1 MKIFLTTV
9 LSVLVMTVSA
19 QITNKNILFVG
30 FQQENIIID
39 KSVEQYASSKGI
51 SAASVRNQINAAAI
65 NQFRQVAG
73 KNKYEALG
81 LDDQISLLSSE
92 FSELTSRDR
101 IDKMQEE
108 EKSKTLPEMFF
119 GLFDRNVPSSYMS
132 AKFSEDKT
140 ARIKATLEQQESDY
154 AVILHKYEIKRNI
167 WGHASLSTHFSVV
180 NKDGDIIFGAQH
192 VYHVD
197 MKKSM
202 KKDIFSHLI
211 RSGFMETYGIIF
223 DKLA

>member
-1 MKIFLTTV
+1 MKIFLTTI

-19 QITNKNILFVG
+19 QIANKNILFVG

-39 KSVEQYASSKGI
+39 KSVEQYAKSMGI
-51 SAASVRNQINAAAI
+51 TTGSVQNQINAAAI
-65 NQFRQVAG
+65 NQFRKIAG
-73 KNKYEALG
+73 KNKYNALG
-81 LDDQISLLSSE
+81 LDDQVSLLSSE

-101 IDKMQEE
+101 IDLMQEE
-108 EKSKTLPEMFF
+108 EKGRTLPEIIF
-119 GLFDRNVPSSYMS
+119 GLFDRNVPASYMS

-140 ARIKATLEQQESDY
+140 SRIKATLARQNSNY

-167 WGHASLSTHFSVV
+167 WGHASLATHFSVV
-180 NKDGDIIFGAQH
+180 NQEGKIVFGAQH

-197 MKKSM
+197 MKRTM
-202 KKDIFSHLI
+202 KKEIFSHLI
-211 RSGFMETYGIIF
+211 RSGFMETYSIIF